1 VRLAISLAPAGCRNC
16 TGVPV
21 YSTENRN
28 QTSIHKAAHG
38 RTSSLTGPS
47 VNPPCPTPQPPR
59 PRIRPRRRST
69 LNNFSSLLRRSHSCK
84 TLNSMRSCTKILSL
98 QSQIP
103 LGSVGTPSLLFS
115 SSAYTLLPL
124 FGSTLFSFCSKKISS
139 KGPSRKA
146 CMHFLSFW
154 KDSLQRD
161 SAMSGRYLSNSAFQ
175 VS

>member
-1 VRLAISLAPAGCRNC
+1 VALGSSLAPGGGRQQELSRL
-16 TGVPV
+16 P
-21 YSTENRN
+21 TENRN

-47 VNPPCPTPQPPR
+47 VNPPCPTPQLPR

-69 LNNFSSLLRRSHSCK
+69 LNNFSSLLHRSHSCK

-103 LGSVGTPSLLFS
+103 LGSVCILSLVFMLF
-115 SSAYTLLPL
+115 LPFLPL
-124 FGSTLFSFCSKKISS
+124 SAQLSSTFVLKKIFS
-139 KGPSRKA
+139 KGSSRKA

-161 SAMSGRYLSNSAFQ
+161 PAMSGRYLSKSAFQ
-175 VS
+175 VC